1 MNRWFEITVKAE
13 IDNIENGKKKKVTE
27 KHLVDALSYTE
38 AESRSLEISRIYF
51 KCSTLL
57 K

>member
-27 KHLVDALSYTE
+27 K
-38 AESRSLEISRIYF
+38 YF
-51 KCSTLL
+51 H
-57 K
+57 